1 MSEKAA
7 IERALKR
14 CRRLAAQI
22 ERELRNKGPEDFVD
36 KLSLADFWVSL
47 EIAANLLWQSRQS
60 GPSVDS
66 EPAVKGPQARH
77 R

>member
-7 IERALKR
+7 IERVLKR

-47 EIAANLLWQSRQS
+47 EIAANLLWQQS